1 MHKLAQTSKPI
12 HPLLAARWSPRAFA
26 AGYVIPARTRLTLME
41 AARWAPS
48 CFGAEPWFVICC
60 DKNDNPDAWQK
71 ALDCLM
77 PANRAW
83 AQNASLLFLACA
95 ETHFSHNGNKNRHH
109 AYDTGAAMLS
119 LVLQCEA
126 TGLRAHQMGGFDA
139 QKAREIFA
147 VPDTCDCLA
156 MVAIGKQAAATAFQE
171 KEMQER
177 ENAPRNR
184 KPLADNFFDGGWNV
198 PVADKAASGVEDFK
212 HYIRD
217 IPDFPKAGILFR
229 DITPLLANPP
239 AYQKTLV
246 ALANLAPADTQ
257 VIAAVEA
264 RGFFFGAPLA
274 QMLNVPFVPIR
285 KPDKLPA
292 KTLSAKYALEYDS
305 DELHMHAD
313 AIQPGARVFL
323 IDDLIATGGTM
334 SAAVELVEKAGGE
347 VAKIAVV
354 IELDNLGGRAAL
366 GKYAFDSLMVMN

>member
-1 MHKLAQTSKPI
+1 MHKLAQTAEPI

-26 AGYVIPARTRLTLME
+26 ASYVIPARTRLALME

-95 ETHFSHNGNKNRHH
+95 ETHFSHNGNKNRHY

-126 TGLRAHQMGGFDA
+126 MGLRAHQMGGFDA
-139 QKAREIFA
+139 QKAREVFA
-147 VPDTCDCLA
+147 VPDTCECLA
-156 MVAIGKQAAATAFQE
+156 MIAIGKQAAASAFQE
-171 KEMQER
+171 EKMQER

-184 KPLADNFFDGGWNV
+184 KPLTENFFDGKWQK
-198 PVADKAASGVEDFK
+198 PVSDTAVASFEGLK
-212 HYIRD
+212 HYIRRV
-217 IPDFPKAGILFR
+217 PDFPIPGILFC
-229 DITPLLANPP
+229 DITPLLGD
-239 AYQKTLV
+239 YQAFRQ
-246 ALANLAPADTQ
+246 ALAGLAGLAPADVQ
-257 VIAAVEA
+257 AIAAVEA

-292 KTLSAKYALEYDS
+292 KTLSVKYALEYGN
-305 DELHMHAD
+305 DEMQMHAD
-313 AIQPGARVFL
+313 AIRPGTRVFL

-334 SAAVELVEKAGGE
+334 SAAVKLVEKAGGE
-347 VAKIAVV
+347 VAKTAVI
-354 IELDNLGGRAAL
+354 IELENLNGRAAL